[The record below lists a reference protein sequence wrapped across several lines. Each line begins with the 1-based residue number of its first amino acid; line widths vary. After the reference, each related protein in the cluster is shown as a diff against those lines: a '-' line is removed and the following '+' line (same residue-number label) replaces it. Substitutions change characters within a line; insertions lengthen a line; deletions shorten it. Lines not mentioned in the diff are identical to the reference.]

1 MITTQEATKIV
12 LENKIELRTETV
24 ELQNAIGRQLREGL
38 VADRDFPPF
47 NRVAMDGIA
56 VRFSDFENG
65 QRSFL
70 IVGVQAAGSP
80 QLSVL
85 ESGVCMEVMT
95 GAMLPKGVDSVIRYE
110 DILVENGVATIEI
123 EVIKNGQNVHY
134 QGFDRK
140 LGDLLVAKNK
150 IISSAEIGVAAT
162 VGKSVLEV
170 TKMPKVAIISTGDEL
185 VKVNETPKSH
195 QIRTS
200 NVFTIAALLK
210 QNGVETDLHH
220 IVDNQEKTF
229 EQLAILLKKYD
240 VLIMSGGV
248 SKGKFDYVPEALERL
263 KVEKLFHRV
272 QQKPGKPFWFGKNSE
287 HKVVFALPGN
297 PASSFMCTNR
307 YFLPWLRASMN
318 LQPFHYQYVALSE
331 DFTFKANL
339 QYFLQVKLN
348 YLPNGTVTA
357 TPLAGR
363 GSGDL
368 ANLVDADGFLELP
381 AEKKEFLKGEVY
393 GFIGYRSFF

>member
-1 MITTQEATKIV
+1 MITIQEATKIV
-12 LENKIELRTETV
+12 LENKIELGTETV
-24 ELQNAIGRQLREGL
+24 NLEQAIGRQLRENL

-56 VRFSDFENG
+56 VRFSNFEDG
-65 QRSFL
+65 QRIFP
-70 IVGVQAAGSP
+70 IVGVQAAGSS

-85 ESGVCMEVMT
+85 KSGVCMEVMT
-95 GAMLPKGVDSVIRYE
+95 GATLPKGVDSVIRYE
-110 DILVENGVATIEI
+110 DVLIENGMAT
-123 EVIKNGQNVHY
+123 VQVDTIKNGQNVHK
-134 QGFDRK
+134 QGTDRTA
-140 LGDLLVAKNK
+140 GDLLVQKGK
-150 IISSAEIGVAAT
+150 LISSAEIGVAAT
-162 VGKSVLEV
+162 VGKSILEV

-185 VKVNETPKSH
+185 ISVDETPKSH

-210 QNGVETDLHH
+210 QNGIETDLHH
-220 IVDNQEKTF
+220 IVDDQEKTF
-229 EQLAILLKKYD
+229 ERLGILLKKYD

-263 KVEKLFHRV
+263 NVEKLFHRV
-272 QQKPGKPFWFGKNSE
+272 RQKPGKPFWFGKNAE
-287 HKVVFALPGN
+287 NKVVFALPGN

-318 LQPFHYQYVALSE
+318 LEPFRYQYVALAE

-339 QYFLQVKLN
+339 QYFLQAKLS
-348 YLPNGTVTA
+348 YLPSGMITA

-381 AEKKEFLKGEVY
+381 AEKTVFLKGEVY
-393 GFIGYRSFF
+393 GFIGYR

>member
-1 MITTQEATKIV
+1 MITIQEATKIV
-12 LENKIELRTETV
+12 LENKIELGTETV
-24 ELQNAIGRQLREGL
+24 NLEQAIGRQLRENL

-56 VRFSDFENG
+56 VRFSNFEDG
-65 QRSFL
+65 QRIFP
-70 IVGVQAAGSP
+70 IVGVQAAGSS

-95 GAMLPKGVDSVIRYE
+95 GATLPKGVDSVIRYE
-110 DILVENGVATIEI
+110 DVLIENGMAT
-123 EVIKNGQNVHY
+123 VQVDTIKNGQNVHK
-134 QGFDRK
+134 QGTDRTA
-140 LGDLLVAKNK
+140 GDLLVQKGK
-150 IISSAEIGVAAT
+150 LISSAEIGVAAT
-162 VGKSVLEV
+162 VGKSILEV

-185 VKVNETPKSH
+185 ISVDETPKSH

-210 QNGVETDLHH
+210 QNGIETDLHH
-220 IVDNQEKTF
+220 IVDDQEKTF
-229 EQLAILLKKYD
+229 ERLGILLKKYD

-263 KVEKLFHRV
+263 NVEKLFHRV
-272 QQKPGKPFWFGKNSE
+272 RQKPGKPFWFGKNAE
-287 HKVVFALPGN
+287 NKVVFALPGN

-318 LQPFHYQYVALSE
+318 LEPFRYQYVALAE

-339 QYFLQVKLN
+339 QYFLQAKLS
-348 YLPNGTVTA
+348 YLPSGMITA

-381 AEKKEFLKGEVY
+381 AEKTVFLKGEVY
-393 GFIGYRSFF
+393 GFIGYR

>member
-12 LENKIELRTETV
+12 LENKIELGTEMV
-24 ELQNAIGRQLREGL
+24 ELQNAIGRQLREDL
-38 VADRDFPPF
+38 VADRAFPPF

-65 QRSFL
+65 QRSFP

-110 DILVENGVATIEI
+110 DILVKNGVATIEI

-134 QGFDRK
+134 QGSDRK
-140 LGDLLVAKNK
+140 SGDLLVTKNK
-150 IISSAEIGVAAT
+150 IISAAEIGVAAT
-162 VGKSVLEV
+162 VGKSILEV

-185 VKVNETPKSH
+185 VNVDETPKSH

-220 IVDNQEKTF
+220 IADNKERTF
-229 EQLAILLKKYD
+229 EVLAILLKKYD

-263 KVEKLFHRV
+263 NVEKLFHRV
-272 QQKPGKPFWFGKNSE
+272 QQKPGKPFWFGKNSAN
-287 HKVVFALPGN
+287 KIVFALPGN
-297 PASSFMCTNR
+297 PTSSFMCTNR
-307 YFLPWLRASMN
+307 YFLPWLRASMC
-318 LQPFHYQYVALSE
+318 LQSFNYQYVTLAE
-331 DFTFKANL
+331 DFIFKANL

-348 YLPNGTVTA
+348 YLTNGMVTA

-368 ANLVDADGFLELP
+368 ANLADADGFLELP
-381 AEKKEFLKGEVY
+381 AEKMEFLKGEVY
-393 GFIGYRSFF
+393 PFIGYRP